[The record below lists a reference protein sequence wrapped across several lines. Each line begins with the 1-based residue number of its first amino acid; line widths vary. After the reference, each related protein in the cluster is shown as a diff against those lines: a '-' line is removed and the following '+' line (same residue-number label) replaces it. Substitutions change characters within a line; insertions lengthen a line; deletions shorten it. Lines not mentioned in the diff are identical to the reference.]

1 MKMVLADLVSECFDD
16 SIELGEY
23 NEMTSNIQ
31 RRVLAQIKD
40 DQRRKHYAMRQT
52 LSIIL
57 IAAVLVSLLTVT
69 AYALGFY

>member
-40 DQRRKHYAMRQT
+40 DQRRKHYAM
-52 LSIIL
+52 
-57 IAAVLVSLLTVT
+57 
-69 AYALGFY
+69 